1 MMASRCWKLAGLWVL
16 TLIGASMAAS
26 APADRIVVLI
36 SVDGFA
42 SCYLDDPRAHMP
54 TIRRLA
60 REGASAGR
68 MEVPLPSVTWPCH
81 TTLAT
86 GTYPA
91 KHGVI
96 GNSYWDR
103 EAAKAV
109 PFIPD
114 PLFDKDE
121 IVRVPT
127 IYDIAH
133 RAGFK
138 TAGICWPASRNAKT
152 LDWTVPDIFDDGLF
166 RKYSTPSLLEELRE
180 AAIPYE
186 MQMTWC
192 KAAGGGVPRDWMYAR
207 IADLII
213 RKHRP
218 GLLLLHFVEADHV
231 QHASGPK
238 SPEAYWVCSH
248 SDDRVRDVV
257 EACDAAFPGRA
268 TIIVVGDHGF
278 IPYTRTIQPNVLLRQ
293 QGLLTVEGNQVTA
306 RQATVLGQGGASF
319 LYALDK
325 ARRQEILDKITPL
338 LRGLEGIDQVITEAD
353 FPRHGLIT
361 ADRDPRMADLVI
373 TAKEGYSFSDT
384 ATGDAVVSPPGQSTK
399 GSHGHSPSQP
409 LMGAAFVAWGAG
421 IESGARVPQIRSVDV
436 APTIASLLGVK
447 MEGAD
452 GRAIEGILAKD

>member
-1 MMASRCWKLAGLWVL
+1 MRSWNVMVACLWILCSFCFGSGGGGAG
-16 TLIGASMAAS
+16 
-26 APADRIVVLI
+26 DRIVVLI

-42 SCYLDDPRAHMP
+42 SYYMDDAKAHMP
-54 TIRRLA
+54 TIRRMA
-60 REGASAGR
+60 REGAVAGK

-114 PLFDKDE
+114 PIFDKDE
-121 IVRVPT
+121 IVKVPT

-133 RAGFK
+133 GAGIR

-192 KAAGGGVPRDWMYAR
+192 KAQGGGVPRDWMYAR
-207 IADLII
+207 IAELII

-238 SPEAYWVCSH
+238 SADAYWVCSH
-248 SDDRVRDVV
+248 SDDRVRDVI
-257 EACDAAFPGRA
+257 EACEATFPGRA
-268 TIIVVGDHGF
+268 TVIVVGDHGF
-278 IPYTRTIQPNVLLRQ
+278 IPYNRTIQPNVLLRQ
-293 QGLLTVEGNQVTA
+293 QGLLTVEKDRITA
-306 RQATVLGQGGASF
+306 RQATALGQGGASF
-319 LYALDK
+319 IYVLDR
-325 ARRQEILDKITPL
+325 ARRDELLGRITASL
-338 LRGLEGIDQVITEAD
+338 GGVEGIDEVITQKD
-353 FPRHGLIT
+353 FARHGMISP
-361 ADRDPRMADLVI
+361 DQDPRMADLVL
-373 TAKEGYSFSDT
+373 TAKEGYSFSDA
-384 ATGDAVVSPPGQSTK
+384 ATGDSIVTPPSESIK
-399 GSHGHSPSQP
+399 GSHGHSPGQP
-409 LMGAAFVAWGAG
+409 MMGAAFVAWGAG
-421 IESGARVPQIRSVDV
+421 IRPGAKVPHIRSVDV
-436 APTIASLLGVK
+436 APTIASLLGLK
-447 MEGAD
+447 MDGAD
-452 GRAIEGILAKD
+452 GHPIEEVLADK